1 MLRVSDAIPPIKE
14 MLLISIAISFGGFFP
29 STLVNISIFLYFSS
43 CTNLNVCKEG
53 VADPSTIGIF
63 SS

>member
-1 MLRVSDAIPPIKE
+1 MLRVSDAMPPIKGVS
-14 MLLISIAISFGGFFP
+14 LISIAISFGGFFP